1 VLLAKLQA
9 DLKEFIELL
18 NSHSVE
24 YLIVGGHAVAFH
36 GHPRFTGDIDFF
48 IRITPE
54 NVERLIAVLTDFGF
68 GDLGIKAHDL
78 LEPKRIV
85 QLGYPPNRIDILTSI
100 SGVDFDSA
108 WESRIESVMDEQRVV
123 MIGWNELLRN
133 KKAAGRRKDLADV
146 EKLIAVAKRT
156 GAG

>member
-1 VLLAKLQA
+1 LAKLQA

-36 GHPRFTGDIDFF
+36 GHPRYTGDIDFF
-48 IRITPE
+48 IRATHS
-54 NVERLIAVLTDFGF
+54 NAQRLLATLNGFGF
-68 GDLGIKAHDL
+68 GGVGITERDL
-78 LEPKRIV
+78 LEPERIV
-85 QLGYPPNRIDILTSI
+85 QLGQPPNRIDILTSI

-108 WESRIESVMDEQRVV
+108 WASRIESTMDDQPVI

-133 KKAAGRRKDLADV
+133 KKAAGRQKDLADV
-146 EKLIAVAKRT
+146 DKLLAVAKRK
-156 GAG
+156 GGG